1 MPRKS
6 LPLTPGVPG
15 VDLTFRPTSYFWP
28 LAFETHLLATIKGAE
43 RKVAVRRMLADGRVS
58 ELPGF
63 LLRSGL
69 SAAERRML
77 GQVHPAFMGGEYLPD
92 LRREE
97 VEIARITIASV
108 TRDVTSVYARRGKER
123 IYYRVVDDYEGETLA
138 AKRTRTSRWPLSL
151 LELESFFNAA
161 WSVFDVLDMNFGIS
175 GYDLD
180 RMLSF
185 IVGVE
190 SQFYPQIGTLYARR
204 VAAWADMRRAVI
216 RTGRS
221 PGADFLTEVAA
232 NDLSVP
238 R

>member
-1 MPRKS
+1 
-6 LPLTPGVPG
+6 
-15 VDLTFRPTSYFWP
+15 
-28 LAFETHLLATIKGAE
+28 
-43 RKVAVRRMLADGRVS
+43 MLVDGRVS

-69 SAAERRML
+69 GAAERRAL
-77 GQVHPAFMGGEYLPD
+77 GQVHPDFVGGEYLPD

-108 TRDVTSVYARRGKER
+108 TQDVTSVYARRGKER

-138 AKRTRTSRWPLSL
+138 EKRTRTSRWPLTL
-151 LELESFFNAA
+151 LELESFFNGA
-161 WSVFDVLDMNFGIS
+161 WSIFDVLDMNFGGS

-190 SQFYPQIGTLYARR
+190 SQFYPQIATLYAHRIST
-204 VAAWADMRRAVI
+204 WALDQFGEQPI
-216 RTGRS
+216 GDGT
-221 PGADFLTEVAA
+221 
-232 NDLSVP
+232 DLEP